1 MLEGVGNP
9 QEVSP
14 MKHDLKITLVLL
26 AMFLATQIIGLIV
39 IDAYSPLKTI
49 QVKIDGKVVEKTTGG
64 NITLPYNM
72 EPPKMGMEVVPSI
85 MISILLA
92 TLIFFV
98 LTRLNAALII
108 RAWFFF
114 VVLITTSISLT
125 ALLSKFHPA
134 WDKVLTMSLG
144 YPLTL
149 ISVIALAMAFVLA
162 FYKIVKRNFLIHN
175 FTELLI
181 YPGLAAIFV
190 PLFDNLN
197 EPKVLG
203 IYPPIFWCVILLLAI
218 SLYDAYAVWKSKH
231 MISLAKY
238 QIQNLKLFTGFFLP
252 YVSNKSFE
260 QIKKL
265 KESKDIKMRDVKKET
280 QKIKISLAILGG
292 GDVAFPLIFAG
303 IVLRASSFLHAL
315 IVAVAVTISLLLLF
329 IVAKKEKFYP
339 AMPFLTAGCIAGYLL
354 TLLF

>member
-1 MLEGVGNP
+1 
-9 QEVSP
+9 

-39 IDAYSPLKTI
+39 IDAYSPQKTI
-49 QVKIDGKVVEKTTGG
+49 QVEIDGKVVEKTTGG

-72 EPPKMGMEVVPSI
+72 EPPKMSWREVVPSI

-92 TLIFFV
+92 TLIFFI
-98 LTRLNAALII
+98 LTRLKAALII

-125 ALLSKFHPA
+125 ALLSKFHPS
-134 WDKVLTMSLG
+134 WDRVLTTSLG

-149 ISVIALAMAFVLA
+149 VSVVALVIAFVLA

-175 FTELLI
+175 FSELLI

-190 PLFDNLN
+190 PLFMNLDKPN
-197 EPKVLG
+197 VLS
-203 IYPPIFWCVILLLAI
+203 IHPPIFWCIILLLLI

-238 QIQNLKLFTGFFLP
+238 QIQSLKLFTGFFLP
-252 YVSNKSFE
+252 YVSNKSYE

-265 KESKDIKMRDVKKET
+265 KGSKDIKMEDVKKET

-303 IVLRASSFLHAL
+303 IVLRASSFLDAM

-329 IVAKKEKFYP
+329 ITAKKEKFYP
-339 AMPFLTAGCIAGYLL
+339 AMPFLTAGCLAGYLL
-354 TLLF
+354 TLLI